1 METESS
7 ISDVDQERATSLTL
21 SRFINFVKNAMKS
34 AKLTTAAPPS
44 DTKDDDKRGATN
56 QEDTAYDDDPDISGL
71 LNSPKDRSSESDRFS
86 NLKLVLFPCEEYEY
100 CGSGRKY
107 QQNNNNQS
115 LNEAAKSLEK
125 FVLSN
130 NREPGDRDRSFDDSD
145 KACVSP
151 GSLIHSGSEEDSAE
165 DLCCPAC
172 HIKDCKLSFEEYLDF
187 SDDTESE
194 ES

>member
-7 ISDVDQERATSLTL
+7 ISDVDQERATSL

-34 AKLTTAAPPS
+34 AKVTTASPPS
-44 DTKDDDKRGATN
+44 DTSDDDMRGAIH
-56 QEDTAYDDDPDISGL
+56 QEDTADDDDPDISEL
-71 LNSPKDRSSESDRFS
+71 LNSPKDRGSESDRFS
-86 NLKLVLFPCEEYEY
+86 NLKLVLFPCEDYEY

-107 QQNNNNQS
+107 QQNNNQS

-125 FVLSN
+125 FVHSN

-145 KACVSP
+145 KACVSH
-151 GSLIHSGSEEDSAE
+151 GSLIDSGSENDSAE
-165 DLCCPAC
+165 EICCPGQC
-172 HIKDCKLSFEEYLDF
+172 HIEDCKLSFEEYFDF
-187 SDDTESE
+187 SDDTENE